1 MVAGDILID
10 DKPYEFLSPGGKHTT
25 ATWKVSILSRLA
37 DQSFLTIDTYG
48 IQQIIFDAPYNRQM
62 RLPRMFHWKDWRNFV
77 YPMLGKK
84 IPSEL
89 YSYSKDEADGKVL
102 LDPFRRPNNISVP
115 NQLRRNASFSSIHSG
130 MSADD
135 VQKQIDMLQ
144 QSDTPLNA
152 EDMATIVS
160 GSLSLVGENS
170 SDEESIYE
178 DRLKKKQSEFLG
190 DGGDSHGSNV
200 QSEQLAQKKKA
211 LHDKLQQRSEQYKKT
226 KESTEK
232 KMALETDST
241 EVEGL
246 QLFRTSYDLWKR
258 ASGFRSSG
266 NTPGVLPDNCATS
279 NAQFVHHPPFTNH
292 PK

>member
-1 MVAGDILID
+1 
-10 DKPYEFLSPGGKHTT
+10 
-25 ATWKVSILSRLA
+25 
-37 DQSFLTIDTYG
+37 
-48 IQQIIFDAPYNRQM
+48 M
-62 RLPRMFHWKDWRNFV
+62 RLPRMFQWKDWRNFV
-77 YPMLGKK
+77 YPMLGKR

-89 YSYSKDEADGKVL
+89 YSYSKAEADGKVL
-102 LDPFRRPNNISVP
+102 LDPFRRPNYISVP

-152 EDMATIVS
+152 EDLATIVS

-178 DRLKKKQSEFLG
+178 DRLKKMQSEHVG
-190 DGGDSHGSNV
+190 DGGDAHGSGV
-200 QSEQLAQKKKA
+200 QSDQLAQKKKA
-211 LHDKLQQRSEQYKKT
+211 LHDKLQQRSEQYKRT

-232 KMALETDST
+232 KMALESDST

-258 ASGFRSSG
+258 ASGLRSSG
-266 NTPGVLPDNCATS
+266 NTPGAVPDNYTTPSGQIAHHHPFTS
-279 NAQFVHHPPFTNH
+279 N
-292 PK
+292 K

>member
-1 MVAGDILID
+1 MIIR
-10 DKPYEFLSPGGKHTT
+10 FNT
-25 ATWKVSILSRLA
+25 
-37 DQSFLTIDTYG
+37 

-62 RLPRMFHWKDWRNFV
+62 RLPRMFQWKDWRNFV
-77 YPMLGKK
+77 YPMLGKR

-152 EDMATIVS
+152 EDLATIVS
-160 GSLSLVGENS
+160 GSLSLVGDNS

-178 DRLKKKQSEFLG
+178 DRLKKKQSENLG
-190 DGGDSHGSNV
+190 DGSDANGSGV
-200 QSEQLAQKKKA
+200 RSDQLAQKKKA
-211 LHDKLQQRSEQYKKT
+211 LHDKLQQRSEQYKRT

-232 KMALETDST
+232 KMALESDST

-258 ASGFRSSG
+258 ASGLRSSG
-266 NTPGVLPDNCATS
+266 NTPGAVPDNYATPS
-279 NAQFVHHPPFTNH
+279 GQIAHHHPLTNFLT
-292 PK
+292 K